1 LLDFASSLYFV
12 CLNFY
17 IVFFFLYCL
26 ICFFFLSLIKSL
38 LLLLLLLLFPGSLD
52 ASPYGWVVTKGLG
65 ARGLGTKTS
74 LAHVITPRHPMFR
87 SAVEV
92 PGVDAIINTLRPQPV
107 VTSVEGRQWLSLPH
121 TTIQIQRTPLI
132 SLLDSGSEV
141 TCIDEENFIA
151 SKARDTIH
159 TLPVSTSRLVGAT
172 GQQSSRI
179 KWQALLEFTISGLT
193 FTNIFLVVKNLI
205 RPVVIGIDWLK
216 IRSTWCWILSN
227 RP

>member
-1 LLDFASSLYFV
+1 M
-12 CLNFY
+12 
-17 IVFFFLYCL
+17 
-26 ICFFFLSLIKSL
+26 
-38 LLLLLLLLFPGSLD
+38 LLFSLFNKVLIIIIIIIIIIIPGV
-52 ASPYGWVVTKGLG
+52 ARCFAVWVGSNQRSWSKG
-65 ARGLGTKTS
+65 ARDQDISRACHHSAASHVPLRRGSTRCGCHHQHPPPTS
-74 LAHVITPRHPMFR
+74 
-87 SAVEV
+87 
-92 PGVDAIINTLRPQPV
+92 
-107 VTSVEGRQWLSLPH
+107 SVEGRQWLSLPH
-121 TTIQIQRTPLI
+121 TTIQVQGTPLI

-141 TCIDEENFIA
+141 TCINEENFITL
-151 SKARDTIH
+151 KARDTIH

-179 KWQALLEFTISGLT
+179 KWQALLEFTISDLT